1 MKVALAPG
9 GRLPVM
15 SLRTS
20 TVDIETPDGTADAYL
35 AAPEG
40 DGRHPGVILYMDA
53 FGPRPRL
60 EEMADRLA
68 AEGYVVLV
76 PHVFYRQGR
85 APLIDTSSLQDPD
98 ARGELFAQ
106 IGPWLAALTP
116 ELAMRD
122 ADAYVDYLRS
132 HDQVGDGPIGV
143 TGYCMGG
150 ALALRTAAEHP
161 GDVGAAAAFHPARLA
176 TDAPD
181 SPHLLAD
188 RLMAEVY
195 VASADH
201 DQGMPPEQQQRLDAA
216 LTEAG
221 VTHTCEQYDG
231 AAHGF
236 TMSDTAVYDEAA
248 TERHWAALT
257 DLFRRTLQE

>member
-1 MKVALAPG
+1 
-9 GRLPVM
+9 M

-20 TVDIETPDGTADAYL
+20 TIDVPTRDGVADCFL
-35 AAPEG
+35 AAPAG
-40 DGRHPGVILYMDA
+40 TGRYPGVLFYMDA

-60 EEMADRLA
+60 EEMAERIA

-85 APLIDTSSLQDPD
+85 APLIDTAELQDPES
-98 ARGELFAQ
+98 RGKLFATL
-106 IGPWLAALTP
+106 GPWMQQLTP
-116 ELAMRD
+116 ERAMSD
-122 ADAYVDYLRS
+122 ADAYVDFLRG
-132 HDQVGDGPIGV
+132 HDQVSDGPIGV

-150 ALALRTAAEHP
+150 ALSLRTAAHRP
-161 GDVGAAAAFHPARLA
+161 DDVAAAAAFHPARLA
-176 TDAPD
+176 TDAAD

-188 RLMAEVY
+188 RIRAEVY

-201 DQGMPPEQQQRLDAA
+201 DQGMPPAQQEQLDRA

-221 VTHTCEQYDG
+221 VQHVCEQYDG
-231 AAHGF
+231 AKHGF

-248 TERHWAALT
+248 TERHWDAL
-257 DLFRRTLQE
+257 LALLARNLKG